1 MEIGH
6 DKTGDRAAGGAFDE
20 SDASGFRLG
29 KGDPLAELRAMSH
42 FVIGQLGQSL
52 DGHIATR
59 TGHSKYINDRRGL
72 AHLHALRAAVD
83 AVLVGVGTVNDDDPL
98 LTVRLCEG
106 KSPARII
113 VDPKG
118 RVFADARIFAD
129 GGPETIILTDAGLTH
144 PLGDRVRIIGL
155 PCDNGRL
162 DPALMVAALREAGFN
177 RILVEGGS
185 RTLSA
190 FIDRGCLDR
199 LHLIIAPMLIG
210 GGYQGL
216 HLSAVSTVDAALRPS
231 VTLYHLGHDILCDCT
246 LLTGAL
252 APAR

>member
-1 MEIGH
+1 MEIRH
-6 DKTGDRAAGGAFDE
+6 KETGSETARLAQNG
-20 SDASGFRLG
+20 SPASGFRLG
-29 KGDPLAELRAMSH
+29 SGDPLADLRSRSH

-59 TGHSKYINDRRGL
+59 TGHSKYINDSRGL
-72 AHLHALRAAVD
+72 THLHALRGTVD

-98 LTVRLCEG
+98 LTVRLCAG
-106 KSPARII
+106 KSPARVI

-118 RVFADARIFAD
+118 RVFADARLFFD
-129 GGPETIILTDAGLTH
+129 GGPDTFILTDEALSH
-144 PLGDRVRIIGL
+144 PLSESVRIIGL
-155 PCDNGRL
+155 PCENGRL
-162 DPALMVAALREAGFN
+162 DPALMIAALHDAGFK

-216 HLSAVSTVDAALRPS
+216 NLSAVSTVDAALRPA
-231 VTLYHLGHDILCDCT
+231 VTLYHLGHDILCDCVFN
-246 LLTGAL
+246 TG
-252 APAR
+252 